1 MNLTQ
6 VIDRPCDSPEAPSA
20 SLTSIWQ
27 DILAQAVTGELMA
40 AHNYAALAGICEDP
54 DEIEEA
60 QEHAAGEQ
68 GHAAAF
74 AAEGR
79 KLGIDV
85 QSNLEAKYWK
95 RIRASYMLCV
105 SSRDIIGC
113 LIIQELMLESFA
125 VASYERVGKVGPGT
139 LGQTFTAIAKEEEG
153 HIGHALSLLE
163 KERQIDPS
171 AFDAKVHHLHN
182 QVMTTLAEM
191 LVSQD
196 ENCQCQVC
204 HGGVCVKKVL
214 SQVALSTVQLRGA
227 ALNRYLKTLDLLG
240 LPGDMTLQWVS
251 QLPA

>member
-1 MNLTQ
+1 MQLTN
-6 VIDRPCDSPEAPSA
+6 VLETPCDSPEAPSA
-20 SLTSIWQ
+20 SLTYIWQ

-40 AHNYAALAGICEDP
+40 AHNYAALAGICDDP
-54 DEIEEA
+54 EEIEEA

-79 KLGIDV
+79 KLGIQV

-95 RIRASYMLCV
+95 RIRDSYMLCV
-105 SSRDIIGC
+105 AARDVTGC

-125 VASYERVGKVGPGT
+125 VASYERVGKVGPGS

-153 HIGHALSLLE
+153 HIGHALSILQSDRE
-163 KERQIDPS
+163 KDIQ
-171 AFDAKVHHLHN
+171 AFDAKVYELHN

-196 ENCQCQVC
+196 ENCKCQVC
-204 HGGVCVKKVL
+204 HGACVKKVL
-214 SQVALSTVQLRGA
+214 PQVSLSTAQLRGA
-227 ALNRYLKTLDLLG
+227 ALNRYLRTLDQLG
-240 LPGDMTLQWVS
+240 LSGDMTLQWVS